1 MNRIYIFITLA
12 ALSVLFFSFKHK
24 ETKLLV
30 GGSGWNKIAII
41 DKESKKVEWEHPLEK
56 GWECN
61 SVSVTR
67 DGNILFSYG
76 KGAKLITKDHKEL
89 WNINAP
95 EGSEMQTARVL
106 PNGHCLLAWCGH
118 PAAILE
124 VDGGGII
131 LKKTEYDTGVEH
143 THAQFR
149 QVNKNKRGNYLIP
162 VFETSDIREVSPK
175 GELIKKVKVPGNPFS
190 VVPLS
195 NGNLLVG
202 CGDSHQYIELNF
214 NKEIIVRSVTEKQIT
229 GAPLSFVAELF
240 AKADGGVYIC
250 NWQGHGNENEKKSES
265 PKLIEL
271 NKKGN
276 IIWSLSDYKETGM
289 ISAICPFNY

>member
-1 MNRIYIFITLA
+1 MNRIYILVSVA
-12 ALSVLFFSFKHK
+12 ALSILFFSFKRK
-24 ETKLLV
+24 DAKLLI

-41 DKESKKVEWEHPLEK
+41 DKESKKVEWEHALEK

-76 KGAKLITKDHKEL
+76 KGAKLITRDHKEL

-95 EGSEMQTARVL
+95 ENCEMQTARVL
-106 PNGHCLLAWCGH
+106 ANGNCLLAWCGH

-124 VDGGGII
+124 VNGKGQVI
-131 LKKTEYDTGVEH
+131 KKTEYETGVEH

-162 VFETSDIREVSPK
+162 VFQTSDIREVSPN
-175 GELIKKVKVPGNPFS
+175 GDLIKSVKVPGNPFCA
-190 VVPLS
+190 VPLP
-195 NGNLLVG
+195 NGNLLVA
-202 CGDSHQYIELNF
+202 CGDAHQYIELNF
-214 NKEIIVRSVTEKQIT
+214 DKEIIVRTVTEKQIT
-229 GAPLSFVAELF
+229 GAPLSFVAEMF
-240 AKADGGVYIC
+240 PEKDGGIYIC
-250 NWQGHGNENEKKSES
+250 NWQGHGGEAPGGY

-271 NKKGN
+271 NKKGKMV
-276 IIWSLSDYKETGM
+276 WSLSDYKETGM
-289 ISAICPFNY
+289 ISAVCPLN